1 MNEEDIKQDL
11 IAWMTDFVEQPNPSL
26 GDWPPCPYARQA
38 RIQNKIV
45 IKVVEPDYLLSQ
57 IRLDTTLWK
66 KEEAIVY
73 AIDHNKIDAKDL
85 AERCNNWNN
94 NLLMK
99 EDFVILE
106 DHPDTVEYV
115 NGVHMNFGKCALVIL
130 QKLSKL
136 NEASD
141 TLDRKGYYDVWG
153 EDELKFVRDW
163 RLNK

>member
-1 MNEEDIKQDL
+1 MNEKEIKQEL
-11 IAWMTDFVEQPNPSL
+11 ITWMKDFVEKPNPSL

-57 IRLDTTLWK
+57 IRVDTTKWK
-66 KEEAIVY
+66 EEEAIVY
-73 AIDHNKIDAKDL
+73 AVDHNKINAEDL
-85 AERCNNWNN
+85 AERCNNWND

-99 EDFVILE
+99 DDFVILE
-106 DHPDTVEYV
+106 DHPDTVEHV
-115 NGVHMNFGKCALVIL
+115 NGVHMNFGKCALIIL

-153 EDELKFVRDW
+153 KDELKFVRDW